1 MTDQDTPAAGF
12 PQRVLR
18 RSRAHRRVDG
28 VARGVLVGLD
38 VLLVA
43 VILLLGSD
51 GIFTADW
58 MGYAGVMNSTAASY
72 QYDCVVF
79 LCRVEAVT
87 VALAIACR
95 LWTTAATQLVVLTSS
110 AVFIASL
117 PTYWNP

>member
-1 MTDQDTPAAGF
+1 MTDRSTPVARF

-18 RSRAHRRVDG
+18 RSRAHRRADAIACG
-28 VARGVLVGLD
+28 LLAGLD

-43 VILLLGSD
+43 LILLLGSD
-51 GIFTADW
+51 GVFTADW
-58 MGYAGVMNSTAASY
+58 MGYAGMMDSTAASY
-72 QYDCVVF
+72 QYHCVVF

-95 LWTTAATQLVVLTSS
+95 LWTTAATQLVVLTS
-110 AVFIASL
+110 AAAFVASL

>member
-18 RSRAHRRVDG
+18 RSRAHRRAD
-28 VARGVLVGLD
+28 AITCGVLVGLD

-58 MGYAGVMNSTAASY
+58 MGYAGVMDSTAASY

-79 LCRVEAVT
+79 LCRAEAVT
-87 VALAIACR
+87 VALAITCR

-117 PTYWNP
+117 STYWNP

>member
-1 MTDQDTPAAGF
+1 MTDRATPVDGF

-18 RSRAHRRVDG
+18 RSRARRQADAIACG
-28 VARGVLVGLD
+28 LLVGVD

-43 VILLLGSD
+43 LILVLGSD
-51 GIFTADW
+51 GVFTADW
-58 MGYAGVMNSTAASY
+58 MGDSGMMDATAGSY

-95 LWTTAATQLVVLTSS
+95 LWTTAVAQLVVLTSA
-110 AVFIASL
+110 AVFVASL
-117 PTYWNP
+117 STYWNP

>member
-1 MTDQDTPAAGF
+1 MTDQGIPVDRF

-18 RSRAHRRVDG
+18 RSPAHRRAD
-28 VARGVLVGLD
+28 AIACALFVGLD

-43 VILLLGSD
+43 LILLLGSD
-51 GIFTADW
+51 GIFTEDW
-58 MGYAGVMNSTAASY
+58 MGYAGVMDSTGASY

-95 LWTTAATQLVVLTSS
+95 LWTTAVAQLVVLTSA
-110 AVFIASL
+110 AVFVASL
-117 PTYWNP
+117 ATYWNP

>member
-1 MTDQDTPAAGF
+1 MTDQGTPAAGF

-18 RSRAHRRVDG
+18 RSRTHRRADAIACG
-28 VARGVLVGLD
+28 LLAGLD

-43 VILLLGSD
+43 LILLLGSE
-51 GIFTADW
+51 GIFTEDW
-58 MGYAGVMNSTAASY
+58 MGYAGIMDSTGTSY
-72 QYDCVVF
+72 QYHCVVF

-87 VALAIACR
+87 VALAITCR

-117 PTYWNP
+117 STYWNP

>member
-1 MTDQDTPAAGF
+1 MTDQGTPIDGF
-12 PQRVLR
+12 PQRVLH
-18 RSRAHRRVDG
+18 RSRPHRRADAIACG
-28 VARGVLVGLD
+28 LLVGVD

-43 VILLLGSD
+43 LILVLGSE
-51 GIFTADW
+51 GVFTADW
-58 MGYAGVMNSTAASY
+58 MGDSGMMDATAASY

-87 VALAIACR
+87 VALAITCR

-117 PTYWNP
+117 STYWNP

>member
-1 MTDQDTPAAGF
+1 MTDQSTPADGF

-18 RSRAHRRVDG
+18 RSRAHRRADAIACG
-28 VARGVLVGLD
+28 LLVGLD

-58 MGYAGVMNSTAASY
+58 MGHPGMMDSTGASY

-95 LWTTAATQLVVLTSS
+95 LWTTAATQLVVLTAS
-110 AVFIASL
+110 AAFIASL
-117 PTYWNP
+117 STYWNP